1 MSAGNRTQSLLL
13 VSLMIFASW
22 VPFATAEDGQ
32 TQSTEGP
39 TIYAYDLDGFVAE
52 DDGRPYLFAG
62 DEDELIF
69 SATRHLKQ
77 EWADDGYPGLVMPFE
92 ESSSSR
98 TSGRACENAWTT
110 GQTGTVQTTGGQ
122 IQVSAMHVTANS
134 VILIENGQSVSS
146 TTLNNI
152 GSTWET
158 TIYPTNTNYFGNAP
172 DVDNNCQIEIVIYAI
187 DGGAN
192 IGGYFMPGMSS
203 VREIIYVDIDDLSWR
218 NTILAHEFEH
228 LLHNARDPFEYAWI
242 DEGNADMAAFLC
254 FGASN
259 TIIGHANQ
267 WTTNASA
274 SVRWWNQRLADYG
287 AGFMFMLFLADNLGG
302 GSAIRQLVGDTL
314 TGGAGIVD
322 LAQTLGPSGTPIGTT
337 MTDIFANF
345 TASVTLDHG
354 TQAEFGLDNIDMY
367 ESCGGN
373 QFCRLQLSGS
383 NLNWGSMWQSGT
395 LDIEGWGVHAFRF
408 KDGTGAP
415 LNIMIQPSELG
426 FAATALSHDAAAGTW
441 SMEQLRFDPRKI
453 NKCIPCFIR
462 LFWRLKFYKFF
473 DFKSTG
479 TK

>member
-203 VREIIYVDIDDLSWR
+203 VREIIYVDIDDL
-218 NTILAHEFEH
+218 
-228 LLHNARDPFEYAWI
+228 
-242 DEGNADMAAFLC
+242 MAK
-254 FGASN
+254 
-259 TIIGHANQ
+259 
-267 WTTNASA
+267 
-274 SVRWWNQRLADYG
+274 Y
-287 AGFMFMLFLADNLGG
+287 
-302 GSAIRQLVGDTL
+302 
-314 TGGAGIVD
+314 
-322 LAQTLGPSGTPIGTT
+322 
-337 MTDIFANF
+337 
-345 TASVTLDHG
+345 
-354 TQAEFGLDNIDMY
+354 
-367 ESCGGN
+367 
-373 QFCRLQLSGS
+373 
-383 NLNWGSMWQSGT
+383 
-395 LDIEGWGVHAFRF
+395 
-408 KDGTGAP
+408 
-415 LNIMIQPSELG
+415 
-426 FAATALSHDAAAGTW
+426 
-441 SMEQLRFDPRKI
+441 
-453 NKCIPCFIR
+453 
-462 LFWRLKFYKFF
+462 
-473 DFKSTG
+473 DFSSRI
-479 TK
+479 

>member
-22 VPFATAEDGQ
+22 VPATAEDGQ

-218 NTILAHEFEH
+218 NTILLTNLSTCYTMLEIHLSMLGLTKEMPTWQPSSVLEH
-228 LLHNARDPFEYAWI
+228 RTP
-242 DEGNADMAAFLC
+242 
-254 FGASN
+254 S
-259 TIIGHANQ
+259 
-267 WTTNASA
+267 
-274 SVRWWNQRLADYG
+274 SV
-287 AGFMFMLFLADNLGG
+287 
-302 GSAIRQLVGDTL
+302 
-314 TGGAGIVD
+314 
-322 LAQTLGPSGTPIGTT
+322 TPISGQPTLVHPYAGGTSDWPT
-337 MTDIFANF
+337 T
-345 TASVTLDHG
+345 VLD
-354 TQAEFGLDNIDMY
+354 
-367 ESCGGN
+367 SCS
-373 QFCRLQLSGS
+373 CSSLQI
-383 NLNWGSMWQSGT
+383 T
-395 LDIEGWGVHAFRF
+395 
-408 KDGTGAP
+408 
-415 LNIMIQPSELG
+415 
-426 FAATALSHDAAAGTW
+426 
-441 SMEQLRFDPRKI
+441 
-453 NKCIPCFIR
+453 
-462 LFWRLKFYKFF
+462 
-473 DFKSTG
+473 
-479 TK
+479 